1 MSAAATS
8 FQAVSGHPLPSR
20 CWRERTQP
28 GRPRKLDCYTF
39 DGEYVCRLR
48 DGDPATQRHFI
59 AYFGE
64 LLSIKL
70 RTRLRSHYLVEDVR
84 QETFLRVFSAIRRNA
99 IKQPERLG
107 AFVNS
112 ICNHVLL
119 EVYRA
124 EMHNPNLGDSAPE
137 LADTSPGAETRF
149 AIRQKKL
156 LVEHILE
163 ELPVRDREVIR
174 QVFLE
179 ERRNDEVCDALQ
191 VSRGYLR
198 VLLHRA
204 KQRFR
209 AILQAYPH

>member
-1 MSAAATS
+1 MSAAVTS
-8 FQAVSGHPLPSR
+8 LQAVSAPPVPSR
-20 CWRERTQP
+20 CWRERTQQ
-28 GRPRKLDCYTF
+28 GRPRKPDCDTF
-39 DGEYVCRLR
+39 DWEYVGRLR

-70 RTRLRSHYLVEDVR
+70 RTRLRSRHLVEDVR

-112 ICNHVLL
+112 ICNHVLF

-137 LADTSPGAETRF
+137 LADDAPGPETHF
-149 AIRQKKL
+149 AIRQNKL
-156 LVEHILE
+156 LVQHILE

-174 QVFLE
+174 QLFLE
-179 ERRNDEVCDALQ
+179 ERRNDEVCDDLQ
-191 VSRGYLR
+191 VSRDYLR

-209 AILQAYPH
+209 AILQANAH